1 MIAWEAASEKPMFAH
16 RMKVLIPESHEVI
29 LHLPSDVPT
38 GEAEVIVLAD
48 VGARE
53 AADRSIEEWLGA
65 LVQGVPPSPVIPLE
79 ALRREHMY
87 E

>member
-1 MIAWEAASEKPMFAH
+1 MFAH
-16 RMKVLIPESHEVI
+16 RMKGLIPENHEVT
-29 LHLPSDVPT
+29 LRLPGDLPT

-48 VGARE
+48 AGAGE
-53 AADRSIEEWLGA
+53 ASGRGIEEWLDA
-65 LVQGVPPSPVIPLE
+65 LVQGVPPSPVIRLE